1 MLRLVAA
8 PITEALAVVASLH
21 TAKGKKADGDGAN
34 GATAIVLPNKAEVL
48 PLKLALFNLQKYIK
62 EDDFAVEF
70 MLKGGVSLLVELV
83 EKDDPKTALTGNS
96 LAVSLSLSESETA
109 ADS

>member
-1 MLRLVAA
+1 MRLVPA
-8 PITEALAVVASLH
+8 PVTEALAVVASLH
-21 TAKGKKADGDGAN
+21 TAKGKETGGEGAD

-70 MLKGGVSLLVELV
+70 MLKGGLELLVELV

-96 LAVSLSLSESETA
+96 LAVR
-109 ADS
+109 